1 MKVKY
6 MKKINLNIWQKIGV
20 VLSLVW
26 LVYFPYTQITE
37 AHQHA
42 IELTAWEYKNCL
54 EDNIKLNQSN
64 NCELLRVDKINSLEQ
79 VNYLDIFA
87 GTFFV
92 ILFAWLTACI
102 VFYLVKVIY
111 SGLKQTIIWNKL
123 STGKKWFV
131 GICYVYSG
139 FLTLLFILLVS
150 GLYIETKVPYYLPFF
165 SVSKDYNG
173 YVTVEGSWKSNKY
186 DKTDILSTPLQ
197 TSKIVCRKSNASCIE
212 ARAFT
217 YMDGKQLQSEVFE
230 YTITKWANG
239 EIEFIKDLGCA
250 VEKFTINLNSKVVNG
265 SGYHLANKDCVA
277 NDKKWSY
284 LMVSGFDIYLEEQK
298 KARPYLMKVIFSLF
312 GSD

>member
-1 MKVKY
+1 
-6 MKKINLNIWQKIGV
+6 MKKINLNSWQKIGV
-20 VLSLVW
+20 LFSLVW
-26 LVYFPYTQITE
+26 LVYFPYTQITK
-37 AHQHA
+37 ANQQA
-42 IELTAWEYKNCL
+42 IELTAWEYRNCI
-54 EDNIKLNQSN
+54 EDNIKLNQN
-64 NCELLRVDKINSLEQ
+64 DNCELLRSDKINLLEQ

-92 ILFAWLTACI
+92 LLFAWLTACI
-102 VFYLVKVIY
+102 VFYLVKIMH
-111 SGLKQTIIWNKL
+111 SGFKQTISWNKL

-131 GICYVYSG
+131 GLCYVYSG
-139 FLTLLFILLVS
+139 FLILVSILLIT

-173 YVTVEGSWKSNKY
+173 YVFVTGSWKRTQYK
-186 DKTDILSTPLQ
+186 DDILNTPLQ
-197 TSKIVCRKSNASCIE
+197 TSNIVCHKNTGTCIE

-217 YMDGKQLQSEVFE
+217 YLGGKELQSKVFE

-265 SGYHLANKDCVA
+265 SGYHLANKDCTA
-277 NDKKWSY
+277 NDEKWSY
-284 LMVSGFDIYLEEQK
+284 SMVNGFDIYLEEQK
-298 KARPYLMKVIFSLF
+298 KARPYIVKVILSLF

>member
-1 MKVKY
+1 

-26 LVYFPYTQITE
+26 LVYFPYTQISE
-37 AHQHA
+37 ANKQA

-64 NCELLRVDKINSLEQ
+64 NCELLRADKINLLEQ
-79 VNYLDIFA
+79 VNFLNIFA

-92 ILFAWLTACI
+92 LLFAWLTACI

-111 SGLKQTIIWNKL
+111 SGFKQTIIWSKL

-131 GICYVYSG
+131 GLCYVYSG
-139 FLTLLFILLVS
+139 FLILVSILLIT
-150 GLYIETKVPYYLPFF
+150 GLYIETKVPYYLPSF

-173 YVTVEGSWKSNKY
+173 YVFVTGSWKRTQYKK
-186 DKTDILSTPLQ
+186 DDILNTPLQ
-197 TSKIVCRKSNASCIE
+197 TSNIVCHKSTSTCIE

-217 YMDGKQLQSEVFE
+217 YLGGKILQSKVFE

-239 EIEFIKDLGCA
+239 EIEFVKDLGCA

-265 SGYHLANKDCVA
+265 SGYNIPSKDCLANDE
-277 NDKKWSY
+277 KWSY
-284 LMVSGFDIYLEEQK
+284 SMVSGFDIYLEEQK
-298 KARPYLMKVIFSLF
+298 KARPYLMKVILSLF